1 VATKK
6 RFLPDEAKLGMA
18 FLLAIIIFV
27 WGLFYLKEW
36 RITGDTYLV
45 EVNFTSAVGVKSSD
59 PILVGGVR
67 IGKVESVTLDNLAP
81 VVTLR
86 IDEPYRIPI
95 DSEVEVIA
103 RSVMGEKLINIRKGI
118 SEKTIPPGGT
128 IEGTVAPG
136 LSEMFTQVDS
146 VTVYV
151 QNLLRKANALFDS
164 EQNGSIMGSLS
175 GIQGLTTD
183 LQTTLQRESL
193 QINRVL
199 KNMDSFISN
208 VKTLSEDERN
218 TVSITLKNLENMS
231 NQLKLML
238 NNLQSSTTSLGN
250 ILTRLDRGEGSMG
263 RLLHDENLYGNM
275 NRMLVNI
282 DRFVSNLDELVVDLK
297 ANPERYVKV
306 EIF

>member
-1 VATKK
+1 MATKK

-151 QNLLRKANALFDS
+151 QKLLRKANALFDS

>member
-151 QNLLRKANALFDS
+151 QNLLRKANVLFDS

-297 ANPERYVKV
+297 ANPERYVKI

>member
-1 VATKK
+1 MATKK

-67 IGKVESVTLDNLAP
+67 IGKVESVPLDNLAP

>member
-1 VATKK
+1 MATKK

-151 QNLLRKANALFDS
+151 QNLLRKANVLFDS

-297 ANPERYVKV
+297 ANPERYVKI

>member
-1 VATKK
+1 MATKK

-136 LSEMFTQVDS
+136 LSEMITQVDS
-146 VTVYV
+146 DTEYV
-151 QNLLRKANALFDS
+151 QN
-164 EQNGSIMGSLS
+164 
-175 GIQGLTTD
+175 
-183 LQTTLQRESL
+183 
-193 QINRVL
+193 
-199 KNMDSFISN
+199 
-208 VKTLSEDERN
+208 
-218 TVSITLKNLENMS
+218 
-231 NQLKLML
+231 
-238 NNLQSSTTSLGN
+238 
-250 ILTRLDRGEGSMG
+250 
-263 RLLHDENLYGNM
+263 
-275 NRMLVNI
+275 
-282 DRFVSNLDELVVDLK
+282 
-297 ANPERYVKV
+297 
-306 EIF
+306 

>member
-1 VATKK
+1 MATKK

-238 NNLQSSTTSLGN
+238 NNLQS
-250 ILTRLDRGEGSMG
+250 
-263 RLLHDENLYGNM
+263 
-275 NRMLVNI
+275 
-282 DRFVSNLDELVVDLK
+282 
-297 ANPERYVKV
+297 
-306 EIF
+306 